1 MNFWPHQRAFGR
13 VITDGRA
20 DGRAGGRAGGQAGG
34 RVEGNGDERTNLS
47 SS

>member
-1 MNFWPHQRAFGR
+1 LILFA
-13 VITDGRA
+13 A
-20 DGRAGGRAGGQAGG
+20 SAGIWQGELPPGG